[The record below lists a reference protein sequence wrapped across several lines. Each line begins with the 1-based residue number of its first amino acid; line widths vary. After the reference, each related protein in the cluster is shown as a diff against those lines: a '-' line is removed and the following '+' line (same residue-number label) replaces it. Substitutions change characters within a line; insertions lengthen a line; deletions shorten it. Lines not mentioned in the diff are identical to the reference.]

1 MKARVLTL
9 LLGLALACLAAAD
22 QLQRVE
28 TTVDA
33 MGTTYSIIAYGGDVG
48 LVKAAVEDAAEE
60 ARRLDALL
68 SNYLPASEWSQVN
81 AQASKRAVRVSPEL
95 FQLIAQC
102 VEYSKASEGAF
113 DITVGPLMKVWGFY
127 KGTGR
132 LPKREEVRAALER
145 VGYRNILLDPKNNT
159 VRFAREGVEI
169 DPGGIGKGY
178 AVDKMIEVLKADGIT
193 SAMVSAGGSSIYGL
207 GTPPDERGWRT
218 VIRDPKDANKTAA
231 EVWLK
236 DESLS
241 TSERMSALQKA
252 LEIDPNNFESTYAMG
267 EFYRYLSWQ
276 AKPGFEAQAHEAMQW
291 FARTIELNPYD
302 PYAPLRYGMCLDWSG
317 QPRRSTDWYRRAIYL
332 DPNNPE
338 LLAYMGWHYIQME
351 DYMLAKSWLERAQ
364 RTWWTQ
370 LANDYLELVN
380 EELAKKR

>member
-1 MKARVLTL
+1 MKAPVLTL

-33 MGTTYSIIAYGGDVG
+33 MGTTYSIIAYGGDAG

-207 GTPPDERGWRT
+207 GTPPDERGWHT

-241 TSERMSALQKA
+241 TSGNYEKFFFAEGRVWSHIMDPRTGYPAEGVLAVSIVAPRT
-252 LEIDPNNFESTYAMG
+252 IDSEA
-267 EFYRYLSWQ
+267 W
-276 AKPGFEAQAHEAMQW
+276 AKPYYVRGRAWAARNVQTGFKV
-291 FARTIELNPYD
+291 L
-302 PYAPLRYGMCLDWSG
+302 MC
-317 QPRRSTDWYRRAIYL
+317 
-332 DPNNPE
+332 
-338 LLAYMGWHYIQME
+338 E
-351 DYMLAKSWLERAQ
+351 DKTGSDSCAWLQ
-364 RTWWTQ
+364 
-370 LANDYLELVN
+370 
-380 EELAKKR
+380 

>member
-48 LVKAAVEDAAEE
+48 LVKAAVENAAEE

-132 LPKREEVRAALER
+132 LPKREEVRATLER
-145 VGYRNILLDPKNNT
+145 VGYQNILLDPKNNT

-241 TSERMSALQKA
+241 TSGNYEKFFFAEGRMWSHIMDPRTGYPAEGVLA
-252 LEIDPNNFESTYAMG
+252 VSIVAPHTIDSEA
-267 EFYRYLSWQ
+267 W
-276 AKPGFEAQAHEAMQW
+276 AKPYYVRGRAWAARNVQTGFKV
-291 FARTIELNPYD
+291 L
-302 PYAPLRYGMCLDWSG
+302 MC
-317 QPRRSTDWYRRAIYL
+317 
-332 DPNNPE
+332 
-338 LLAYMGWHYIQME
+338 E
-351 DYMLAKSWLERAQ
+351 DKTGSDSCAWLQ
-364 RTWWTQ
+364 
-370 LANDYLELVN
+370 
-380 EELAKKR
+380 

>member
-1 MKARVLTL
+1 MKACVLTL

-33 MGTTYSIIAYGGDVG
+33 MGTTYYIVAYGGDAS

-95 FQLIAQC
+95 FQLIAAC
-102 VEYSKASEGAF
+102 VEYSQASEGAF
-113 DITVGPLMKVWGFY
+113 DISVGPLMKVWGVY

-132 LPKREEVRAALER
+132 LPKREEVRAALDR

-178 AVDKMIEVLKADGIT
+178 AVDKMIDVLKAEGIT
-193 SAMVSAGGSSIYGL
+193 SAMVSAGGSRIYRF
-207 GTPPDERGWRT
+207 GTPPDERGWRCT
-218 VIRDPKDANKTAA
+218 IREPQNPNQTHAGGL
-231 EVWLK
+231 LK
-236 DESLS
+236 
-241 TSERMSALQKA
+241 A
-252 LEIDPNNFESTYAMG
+252 
-267 EFYRYLSWQ
+267 
-276 AKPGFEAQAHEAMQW
+276 
-291 FARTIELNPYD
+291 
-302 PYAPLRYGMCLDWSG
+302 
-317 QPRRSTDWYRRAIYL
+317 
-332 DPNNPE
+332 
-338 LLAYMGWHYIQME
+338 
-351 DYMLAKSWLERAQ
+351 
-364 RTWWTQ
+364 
-370 LANDYLELVN
+370 
-380 EELAKKR
+380 